1 MSKKENQHIVYVE
14 PEDYFPKEIRAKYK
28 LGEYAEDSMLTK
40 IKSVIFGH
48 AVGDALGVPVEGC
61 SRKVLDEYPVAEM
74 AGFGAYPVPA
84 GSWSDDTSMSLAA
97 LDSLAQ
103 GKVVYHDIMG
113 NFQSWRYRGKYTP
126 TGKVFDIGG
135 TCRAV
140 IDKVTQEYR
149 LEVERGFWNPDR
161 FDAEVNCGLD
171 DEYSNGNGSLM
182 RIHPFVL
189 YAYAKNL
196 PDTEWMDI
204 VEKGSSLTHR
214 HECARIGCLI
224 YSFVLLYSLTYPT
237 KDSLKKA
244 LARAKHYLQNR
255 FEFSRYER
263 IFTPNFAN
271 LPRDEIRSS
280 GYVVDTLEAALWC
293 VLNTDTYQEC
303 VLKAVNLGRDTDT
316 VAAVA
321 GGLAGALYGYDA
333 IPEEWRK
340 ALQRRDYIEE
350 MCKKAS
356 CTWISKTA
364 KNS

>member
-1 MSKKENQHIVYVE
+1 MKNNNPEIVYVE
-14 PEDYFPKEIRAKYK
+14 PLDYFSKEARKKCK
-28 LGEYAEDSMLTK
+28 LGEFAESPLLGK
-40 IKSVIFGH
+40 IKSVMIGH

-61 SRKVLDEYPVAEM
+61 SRKVLDEYPVVEM
-74 AGFGAYPVPA
+74 AGYGAYPVPA

-97 LDSLAQ
+97 LDSLAK

-113 NFQSWRYRGKYTP
+113 NFQSWRYRGKYTS

-196 PDTEWMDI
+196 PFEEWMDI

-214 HECARIGCLI
+214 HECACIGCLI
-224 YSFVLLYSLTYPT
+224 YAFVLMHLLHDPT
-237 KDSLKKA
+237 KSALKNA
-244 LARAKHYLQNR
+244 LARAECHLRDRY
-255 FEFSRYER
+255 EFSRYAR
-263 IFTPNFAN
+263 IFAPSFAD

-293 VLNTDTYQEC
+293 VLNTDSYQEC

-356 CTWISKTA
+356 CAWISKTE

>member
-171 DEYSNGNGSLM
+171 DEYSKITFDGHLPNREHYFMLLCSWPNM
-182 RIHPFVL
+182 CFTNKREFII
-189 YAYAKNL
+189 KN
-196 PDTEWMDI
+196 DT
-204 VEKGSSLTHR
+204 VEHIK
-214 HECARIGCLI
+214 EVII
-224 YSFVLLYSLTYPT
+224 
-237 KDSLKKA
+237 
-244 LARAKHYLQNR
+244 
-255 FEFSRYER
+255 
-263 IFTPNFAN
+263 
-271 LPRDEIRSS
+271 
-280 GYVVDTLEAALWC
+280 
-293 VLNTDTYQEC
+293 
-303 VLKAVNLGRDTDT
+303 NLGIKII
-316 VAAVA
+316 
-321 GGLAGALYGYDA
+321 GG
-333 IPEEWRK
+333 
-340 ALQRRDYIEE
+340 
-350 MCKKAS
+350 
-356 CTWISKTA
+356 
-364 KNS
+364 